1 MGILELTFFGVLG
14 ALFGSFSGAFAER
27 LHTGGKFLS
36 ARSKCNSCGRTLD
49 VPDLVPVLSWLASFG
64 RCRTCKIKLPI
75 RYLFIE
81 LGLAV
86 LFMHAYL
93 AIGISFE
100 LGLFLA
106 ALVVLTILTL
116 YDLAHTIVPE
126 PLAVTL
132 FVLTFLFAVTH
143 TPSLHALGVS
153 FVTAGCIGLFF
164 FLMHVLSR
172 GRAMGLGD
180 APVAASLALLAG
192 SSALAGFLF
201 SFWIGGLVGIG
212 ILVGRRKG
220 HRMGIEVPF
229 VPFLAVGFLLAF
241 FSGWNPLP
249 W

>member
-1 MGILELTFFGVLG
+1 MVILELIFFGVLG
-14 ALFGSFSGAFAER
+14 ALFGSFSGALAER
-27 LHTGGKFLS
+27 LNTGGKFLS
-36 ARSKCNSCGRTLD
+36 ARSKCNSCGRTLG
-49 VPDLVPVLSWLASFG
+49 VPDLVPVLSWIASLG
-64 RCRTCKIKLPI
+64 RCRSCKVKVPV
-75 RYLFIE
+75 RYLLIE
-81 LGLAV
+81 LALAI

-100 LGLFLA
+100 LGLFCA
-106 ALVVLTILTL
+106 ALVVLTVLTL

-126 PLAVTL
+126 SLAAAL
-132 FVLTFLFAVTH
+132 FVLSFLFALVR
-143 TPSLHALGVS
+143 TPSMHALSVT
-153 FVTAGCIGLFF
+153 VITAGCIGLFF

-180 APVAASLALLAG
+180 APVAASLSLLAG
-192 SSALAGFLF
+192 SSAFAGFLF